1 MSDELQK
8 KIFSENLNRLLQD
21 REKTQSEVAKEIDVS
36 PQTFNTWTQGI
47 AIPRMGKIQR
57 LADYFHV
64 EKSALVDEQKKG
76 FIEAISFVNTNTPQE
91 TVSYY
96 TNPETAKVAQE
107 IFDNADLRI
116 LFDAAKD
123 SSPEQLKLA
132 AKVLREFKKKS
143 GEDND

>member
-57 LADYFHV
+57 LADYFHI
-64 EKSALVDEQKKG
+64 EKSALLDN
-76 FIEAISFVNTNTPQE
+76 APQE
-91 TVSYY
+91 QTYY

-107 IFDNADLRI
+107 IFDNSDLRV

-132 AKVLREFKKKS
+132 AEMLRQFKKTS

>member
-64 EKSALVDEQKKG
+64 EKSALLDKASQEQ
-76 FIEAISFVNTNTPQE
+76 T
-91 TVSYY
+91 YY

-107 IFDNADLRI
+107 IFDNSDLRI

-123 SSPEQLKLA
+123 STPEQLQLA
-132 AKVLREFKKKS
+132 AEMLRQFKKTT
-143 GEDND
+143 GEE

>member
-57 LADYFHV
+57 LADYFHI
-64 EKSALVDEQKKG
+64 EKSALLDK
-76 FIEAISFVNTNTPQE
+76 APQE
-91 TVSYY
+91 QTYY
-96 TNPETAKVAQE
+96 NNPETAKVAQE
-107 IFDNADLRI
+107 IFDNSDLRV

-132 AKVLREFKKKS
+132 AEMLRQFKKTS

>member
-1 MSDELQK
+1 MAYINIRRELISMSDELQK

-21 REKTQSEVAKEIDVS
+21 REKTQSEVTKEIDVS

-57 LADYFHV
+57 LADYFHI
-64 EKSALVDEQKKG
+64 EKSALLDKASQEQ
-76 FIEAISFVNTNTPQE
+76 T
-91 TVSYY
+91 YY

-107 IFDNADLRI
+107 IFDNSDLRV

-132 AKVLREFKKKS
+132 AEMLRQFKKTS

>member
-1 MSDELQK
+1 MAYISIRRELISMSDELQK

-21 REKTQSEVAKEIDVS
+21 REKTQSEVAKEIGVS

-64 EKSALVDEQKKG
+64 EKSALLDKASQEQ
-76 FIEAISFVNTNTPQE
+76 T
-91 TVSYY
+91 YY

-107 IFDNADLRI
+107 IFDNSDLRI

-123 SSPEQLKLA
+123 STPEQLKLA
-132 AKVLREFKKKS
+132 AEMLRQFKKTT
-143 GEDND
+143 GEE

>member
-57 LADYFHV
+57 LADYFHI
-64 EKSALVDEQKKG
+64 EKSTLLDKASQEQ
-76 FIEAISFVNTNTPQE
+76 T
-91 TVSYY
+91 YY
-96 TNPETAKVAQE
+96 TNPETVKVAQE
-107 IFDNADLRI
+107 IFDNSDLRV

-132 AKVLREFKKKS
+132 AEMLRQFKKTT

>member
-8 KIFSENLNRLLQD
+8 KIFSENLNRLLQG

-57 LADYFHV
+57 LADYFHI
-64 EKSALVDEQKKG
+64 EKSALLDKASQEQ
-76 FIEAISFVNTNTPQE
+76 T
-91 TVSYY
+91 YY
-96 TNPETAKVAQE
+96 ANPETAKVAQE
-107 IFDNADLRI
+107 IFDNSDLRI

-132 AKVLREFKKKS
+132 AEMLRQFKKTS

>member
-64 EKSALVDEQKKG
+64 EKSALLDKASQEQ
-76 FIEAISFVNTNTPQE
+76 T
-91 TVSYY
+91 YY

-107 IFDNADLRI
+107 IFDNSDLRI

-123 SSPEQLKLA
+123 STPEQLKLA
-132 AKVLREFKKKS
+132 AEMLRQFKKS
-143 GEDND
+143 TGEE

>member
-8 KIFSENLNRLLQD
+8 KIFSENLNRLLQG

-57 LADYFHV
+57 LADYFHI
-64 EKSALVDEQKKG
+64 EKSALLDKASQEQ
-76 FIEAISFVNTNTPQE
+76 T
-91 TVSYY
+91 YY

-107 IFDNADLRI
+107 IFDNSDLRV

-132 AKVLREFKKKS
+132 AEMLRQFKKTS

>member
-8 KIFSENLNRLLQD
+8 KIFSENLNRLLQG

-57 LADYFHV
+57 LADYFHI
-64 EKSALVDEQKKG
+64 EKSALLDKASQEQ
-76 FIEAISFVNTNTPQE
+76 T
-91 TVSYY
+91 YY
-96 TNPETAKVAQE
+96 TNPETVKVAQE
-107 IFDNADLRI
+107 IFDNSDLRI

-132 AKVLREFKKKS
+132 AEMLRQFKKTS

>member
-8 KIFSENLNRLLQD
+8 KIFSENLNRLLQG

-57 LADYFHV
+57 LADYFHI
-64 EKSALVDEQKKG
+64 EKSALLDKASQEQ
-76 FIEAISFVNTNTPQE
+76 T
-91 TVSYY
+91 YY

-107 IFDNADLRI
+107 IFDNSDLRV

-123 SSPEQLKLA
+123 SSPEQLKPA
-132 AKVLREFKKKS
+132 AEMLRQFKKTA

>member
-8 KIFSENLNRLLQD
+8 KIFSENLNRLLQY

-57 LADYFHV
+57 LADYFHI
-64 EKSALVDEQKKG
+64 EKSALLDKASQEQ
-76 FIEAISFVNTNTPQE
+76 T
-91 TVSYY
+91 YY

-107 IFDNADLRI
+107 IFDNSNLRI

-132 AKVLREFKKKS
+132 AEMLRQFKKTS

>member
-1 MSDELQK
+1 MAYINIRRELISMSDELQK
-8 KIFSENLNRLLQD
+8 KIFSENLNRLLQG

-57 LADYFHV
+57 LADYFHI
-64 EKSALVDEQKKG
+64 EKSALLDKASQEQ
-76 FIEAISFVNTNTPQE
+76 T
-91 TVSYY
+91 YY

-107 IFDNADLRI
+107 IFDNSDLRI

-132 AKVLREFKKKS
+132 AEMLRQFKKTS

>member
-8 KIFSENLNRLLQD
+8 KIFSENLNRLLQG

-57 LADYFHV
+57 LADYFHI
-64 EKSALVDEQKKG
+64 EKSALLDKASQEQ
-76 FIEAISFVNTNTPQE
+76 T
-91 TVSYY
+91 YY
-96 TNPETAKVAQE
+96 TNPETVKVAQE
-107 IFDNADLRI
+107 IFDNSDLRV

-132 AKVLREFKKKS
+132 AEMLRQFKKTS

>member
-1 MSDELQK
+1 MAYISIRRELISMSDELQK

-64 EKSALVDEQKKG
+64 EKSALLDKASQEQ
-76 FIEAISFVNTNTPQE
+76 T
-91 TVSYY
+91 YY

-107 IFDNADLRI
+107 IFDNSDLRI

-123 SSPEQLKLA
+123 STPEQLKLA
-132 AKVLREFKKKS
+132 AEMLRQFKKTT
-143 GEDND
+143 GEE

>member
-47 AIPRMGKIQR
+47 AIPRMEKIQR

-64 EKSALVDEQKKG
+64 EKSALLDKASQEQ
-76 FIEAISFVNTNTPQE
+76 T
-91 TVSYY
+91 YY

-107 IFDNADLRI
+107 IFDNSDLRI

-123 SSPEQLKLA
+123 STPEQLQLA
-132 AKVLREFKKKS
+132 AEMLRQFKKTT
-143 GEDND
+143 GEE